1 MSIPQFR
8 MVKAMSLAFSAL
20 TAASAL
26 LVSAASVTAQT
37 VSGNPGT
44 AASPAASTKPA
55 SQSADSPV
63 LGPGGVPLPANYVI
77 GPEDVLGVLF
87 WRESDMSAAQVT
99 VRSDGKI
106 TLPLLGD
113 VVASG
118 KRPDELKGEL
128 EKAAAKYLTE
138 PNVTVAVREL
148 NSLKVYILG
157 EVKNPGPYPLV
168 GPRTVLQLIALAGG
182 LNEYAKK
189 NDIRVIRTED
199 GRQRSFPFHYEHVA
213 SGRALAQNF
222 QLLPGDTVVVP

>member
-1 MSIPQFR
+1 
-8 MVKAMSLAFSAL
+8 MVKAMSLALPALIASSVLLLSGVSL
-20 TAASAL
+20 TAQA
-26 LVSAASVTAQT
+26 VSDTAGVAAPPT
-37 VSGNPGT
+37 
-44 AASPAASTKPA
+44 PA
-55 SQSADSPV
+55 SRPTDAPA

-77 GPEDVLGVLF
+77 GPEDVLAVLY
-87 WRESDMSAAQVT
+87 WRDPDMSAAQVT

-106 TLPLLGD
+106 TLPLVGD

-118 KRPDELKGEL
+118 KRPEELKREL

-157 EVKNPGPYPLV
+157 EVRNPGPYPLV

-213 SGRALAQNF
+213 SGRALGQNL